1 MGSRLATWFGAA
13 AASGLILTGT
23 VGCVGSKEHN
33 DVKAQRD
40 AALLQRDQARADAAG
55 LKVEA
60 ESYKSQLGA
69 IMSDG
74 SKDAEITR
82 LSGETNELR
91 SQLDQ
96 INMKYAEAMDTMSV
110 STGTALPPGLKDELI
125 AFASKNKGVVEFDG
139 NKGVVRFKSDA
150 TFGPGSADLTPKG
163 KAAAKELAKI
173 LSGKSGAGFELMVA
187 GHTDATPIS
196 KPSTIKAGHKDN
208 WHLSAHRAIAVGTL
222 LQGNHVHPKRMA
234 MVGYA
239 DQRPVAGNGTEAG
252 RSQNRRVE
260 VLVLP
265 TKLSP
270 TDLAVKPSTSG
281 KVKKTAGNTKPDFN
295 KDGGASADASWGK

>member
-1 MGSRLATWFGAA
+1 MGTKLATWIGAA
-13 AASGLILTGT
+13 AVSGLAMTGS
-23 VGCVGSKEHN
+23 VGCVGTKEHN

-40 AALLQRDQARADAAG
+40 AALLQRDQARTEAAG
-55 LKVEA
+55 LRVEA
-60 ESYKSQLGA
+60 QSYKDQLGA
-69 IMSDG
+69 VLSDG
-74 SKDAEITR
+74 SKDAAITR
-82 LSGETNELR
+82 LTGETVELR

-96 INMKYAEAMDTMSV
+96 INAKYAEMMDTTSAV
-110 STGTALPPGLKDELI
+110 STTTLPPGLKDELT
-125 AFASKNKGVVEFDG
+125 AFAAKNKEVVEFDG
-139 NKGVVRFKSDA
+139 NRGVVRFKSDA
-150 TFGPGSADLTPKG
+150 TFGPGSSDMTPKG

-173 LSGKSGAGFELMVA
+173 LSGKSGAGYELMVA

-239 DQRPVAGNGTEAG
+239 DQRPVATNGTEAG

-270 TDLAVKPSTSG
+270 TDLAVRPTKVVSSG
-281 KVKKTAGNTKPDFN
+281 KSPTKTDFN
-295 KDGGASADASWGK
+295 KDGASAGAGWVK